1 MAVYHYN
8 EVPKEL
14 LVNHSY
20 TLRQIRLFMT
30 ANNHCLFLHKDL
42 NALDAESNNKV
53 TVVSKDEYYIH
64 QYANRSY
71 LIPYEKKVIY
81 GLSQADDITPGGIS
95 SQEHRN
101 G

>member
-14 LVNHSY
+14 QVNHLY

-30 ANNHCLFLHKDL
+30 ANNNCLFLHRDL
-42 NALDAESNNKV
+42 NALDAESNKKV

-64 QYANRSY
+64 QYADRSY

-81 GLSQADDITPGGIS
+81 HLSQADDGTQGGLS
-95 SQEHRN
+95 
-101 G
+101 